1 MISIVTGTIGLFV
14 AAMIILLIRKDRL
27 HVTPGM
33 GWIFVAAAFS
43 LLGFAPSIIDRV
55 ATYFGVSYPPI
66 LALTLGAALLI
77 VKILLMDIER
87 SRIEL
92 RNQRLVQRV
101 AMLEADLR
109 KMLKLAGKEK

>member
-1 MISIVTGTIGLFV
+1 
-14 AAMIILLIRKDRL
+14 
-27 HVTPGM
+27 
-33 GWIFVAAAFS
+33 
-43 LLGFAPSIIDRV
+43 
-55 ATYFGVSYPPI
+55 
-66 LALTLGAALLI
+66 
-77 VKILLMDIER
+77 MDIER